1 MKRRHY
7 FIALLPDAKIQ
18 EQVTRLKQYCCDRY
32 QSQAALRSP
41 PHVTLYPPFWWPDA
55 GVGDLEQAL
64 EAFSHQAAPVELILD
79 GFAAFPPR
87 VIYIHVAPT
96 PALKTLQADLVK
108 AVAQP
113 LNLPPTQ
120 RHPFTPHMTIAFRD
134 LTKEN
139 FHHAWADFQEQS
151 FAARCWVSHL
161 TLLVHNGRRWQI
173 HREFLLRNLAHD
185 CP

>member
-1 MKRRHY
+1 MNRRHY
-7 FIALLPDAKIQ
+7 FIALLPNAEIQ
-18 EQVTRLKQYCCDRY
+18 DQVTRLKQYCCDRY

-41 PHVTLYPPFWWPDA
+41 PHVTLYPPFWWPDES
-55 GVGDLEQAL
+55 VEELEGAL
-64 EAFSHQAAPVELILD
+64 ETFSCQAAPVELILD
-79 GFAAFPPR
+79 GFAAFAPR

-96 PALKTLQADLVK
+96 PALKTLQAQLVK
-108 AVAQP
+108 AVAKP

-139 FHHAWADFQEQS
+139 FRSAWADFREQS

-161 TLLVHNGRRWQI
+161 TLLLHNSRRWQI
-173 HREFLLRNLAHD
+173 YREFLLRNPAH
-185 CP
+185 PTP

>member
-7 FIALLPDAKIQ
+7 FIALLPNAEIQ
-18 EQVTRLKQYCCDRY
+18 DQVTRLKQYCCDRY

-41 PHVTLYPPFWWPDA
+41 PHVTLYPPFWWSDEE
-55 GVGDLEQAL
+55 VEELEKAL
-64 EAFSHQAAPVELILD
+64 EAFALQASPVELILD

-87 VIYIHVAPT
+87 VIYIHVVAT
-96 PALKTLQADLVK
+96 PALQALQRQLVK
-108 AVAQP
+108 AVATP

-139 FHHAWADFQEQS
+139 FHHAWAEFQKQS

-161 TLLVHNGRRWQI
+161 TLLVHNGRRWQV
-173 HREFLLRNLAHD
+173 HREFLLRNLA
-185 CP
+185 

>member
-1 MKRRHY
+1 MNRRQY
-7 FIALLPDAKIQ
+7 FMALLPSPEIQ
-18 EQVTRLKQYCCDRY
+18 AEVTCLKQYCCDRY

-55 GVGDLEQAL
+55 AIAELEQAL
-64 EAFSHQAAPVELILD
+64 ETFCCQVAPVELIFD
-79 GFAAFPPR
+79 GFAAFAPR

-96 PALKTLQADLVK
+96 PALKDLQAQLVK
-108 AVAQP
+108 AVVKP

-134 LTKEN
+134 LTKEH
-139 FHHAWADFQEQS
+139 FRHAWAEFQEKP
-151 FAARCWVSHL
+151 FTARCWVSHL

-173 HREFLLRNLAHD
+173 YREFLLRNLA
-185 CP
+185 PEAP

>member
-1 MKRRHY
+1 M
-7 FIALLPDAKIQ
+7 
-18 EQVTRLKQYCCDRY
+18 
-32 QSQAALRSP
+32 
-41 PHVTLYPPFWWPDA
+41 
-55 GVGDLEQAL
+55 VGDLEQAL

-87 VIYIHVAPT
+87 VIYIHVVPT

-161 TLLVHNGRRWQI
+161 TLLIHNGRRWQI
-173 HREFLLRNLAHD
+173 YREFLLRNLAHTS
-185 CP
+185 P